1 MLKKRNKQLLMSL
14 FSTRFKLSLAL
25 VLTLLTVSATVYA
38 AANKKIESVRFW
50 TAPDHTRLVFGVS
63 SPIEHKVF
71 TLSNPPRLVIDLQN
85 VAFKASM
92 PAFPAN
98 HNVMSLIRQ
107 APRNKKDLRVV
118 IDLKTNVR
126 VKSFLLKPNANYGHR
141 LVVDLHPT
149 STKVSSK
156 PTAVKTATGAT
167 HNSKWVVA
175 IDAGHG
181 GEDPGAKGYRG
192 TREKV
197 VVLAIAK
204 KLAALVNK
212 QPNMKAYLV
221 RSGDYYIG
229 LRKRME
235 KARQAHADLFISIH
249 ADAFK
254 DQRARGSSV
263 YVLSN
268 RGASSEAARWL
279 ANSENAADL
288 VGGVSLDDKDDVLAS
303 VLLDLSQN
311 ATEDASATVASVVL
325 KNLKGVGHVH
335 KKHVQ
340 RAGFMVLK
348 SPDIP
353 SILIETA
360 FISNKKEEAKLRS
373 PRHQTKI
380 AKAIM
385 RGVKAYFANQHIPSN
400 PSTTFAKSSYKIKR
414 GDTLSG
420 IAMRYRVSLSSLKKL
435 NKMKNSRI
443 RVGQMIR
450 IPS

>member
-1 MLKKRNKQLLMSL
+1 M
-14 FSTRFKLSLAL
+14 
-25 VLTLLTVSATVYA
+25 
-38 AANKKIESVRFW
+38 
-50 TAPDHTRLVFGVS
+50 
-63 SPIEHKVF
+63 
-71 TLSNPPRLVIDLQN
+71 
-85 VAFKASM
+85 
-92 PAFPAN
+92 
-98 HNVMSLIRQ
+98 RQ

-118 IDLKTNVR
+118 IDLKTNVHA
-126 VKSFLLKPNANYGHR
+126 KSFLLKPNADYGHR
-141 LVVDLHPT
+141 LVIDLYPESKQT
-149 STKVSSK
+149 SKK
-156 PTAVKTATGAT
+156 PAVVKKASNIAQ
-167 HNSKWVVA
+167 NSKWVVA

-204 KLAALVNK
+204 KLAALVNQ

-235 KARQAHADLFISIH
+235 KARRARADLFISIH
-249 ADAFK
+249 ADAFR

-279 ANSENAADL
+279 ADSANAADL
-288 VGGVSLDDKDDVLAS
+288 VGGVSLDDKDDMLAS

-311 ATEDASATVASVVL
+311 ATEDASATVASEVL

-335 KKHVQ
+335 KKRVQ

-360 FISNKKEEAKLRS
+360 FISNKKEEANLRS
-373 PRHQTKI
+373 SRHQGKV

-385 RGVKAYFANQHIPSN
+385 KGVKAYFANQQV
-400 PSTTFAKSSYKIKR
+400 PSTSTSRIAKSTYKIKR
-414 GDTLSG
+414 GDTLSA
-420 IAMRYRVSLSSLKKL
+420 IAVRHRVSLSSLKKL
-435 NKMKNSRI
+435 NKMQTSRI
-443 RVGQMIR
+443 RIGQVIR